1 MPHRHLAWFVFV
13 PLFVIALS
21 VWSFQTPPPESDYKR
36 MHAIAD
42 VLAEVD
48 KSYYREL
55 TNEEKQAMVEAMI
68 KGGMRS
74 LDPYSEYFNE
84 NDLKQFTSDT
94 RGVFGGIGALL
105 DVDLKTGRLIVD
117 APMPDSPAMDA
128 GILAK
133 DEILKVDGEP
143 VNPKDPESSRTK
155 IKGEAGTKVTLNIQ
169 RGEKNFDVTITRAII
184 QVHAV
189 KGFRK
194 SKTDPKTW
202 DFILDAESGV
212 AIIRLNEFS
221 EKSFAEVQAALKA
234 IDEAGAKALIL
245 DMRNNGGGLL
255 NMAEKISDLFLAE
268 GVIVR
273 TQDRYELGKVTKASR
288 DGTPW
293 EDAKKRPLAVLLN
306 GASASA
312 TEIVAAALQDNKRAV
327 IVGERS
333 YGKGSVQRSIIAGD
347 EKSGLKLTTQIWLTP
362 NGRHIDRGIIL
373 TKKEATD
380 KTRDKDDFGVKP
392 DEGYEVKMVDGEMIQ
407 YFLHLR
413 EVDRGR
419 EPREAPK
426 PKGEIKKGELPEI
439 DPSYRD
445 PVVEKALTYI
455 KSALKAGQQAQIKRT
470 LEPS

>member
-194 SKTDPKTW
+194 SKTDPKAW
-202 DFILDAESGV
+202 DFMLDAEAGV

-255 NMAEKISDLFLAE
+255 NMAEKISDSILADSK
-268 GVIVR
+268 I
-273 TQDRYELGKVTKASR
+273 T
-288 DGTPW
+288 
-293 EDAKKRPLAVLLN
+293 
-306 GASASA
+306 
-312 TEIVAAALQDNKRAV
+312 IAA
-327 IVGERS
+327 
-333 YGKGSVQRSIIAGD
+333 
-347 EKSGLKLTTQIWLTP
+347 
-362 NGRHIDRGIIL
+362 
-373 TKKEATD
+373 
-380 KTRDKDDFGVKP
+380 
-392 DEGYEVKMVDGEMIQ
+392 
-407 YFLHLR
+407 
-413 EVDRGR
+413 
-419 EPREAPK
+419 
-426 PKGEIKKGELPEI
+426 
-439 DPSYRD
+439 
-445 PVVEKALTYI
+445 
-455 KSALKAGQQAQIKRT
+455 
-470 LEPS
+470 

>member
-36 MHAIAD
+36 MLAIAD

-55 TNEEKQAMVEAMI
+55 TNEEKQAMIEAMI

-84 NDLKQFTSDT
+84 TDLKQFTSDN
-94 RGVFGGIGALL
+94 RGVFGGIGAML
-105 DVDLKTGRLIVD
+105 DVDIKKGRLIVD
-117 APMPDSPAMDA
+117 APMPDSPAMEA
-128 GILAK
+128 GLMAK
-133 DEILKVDGEP
+133 DEILKVDGDP
-143 VNPKDPESSRTK
+143 VNPADPDASRGR
-155 IKGEAGTKVTLNIQ
+155 IKGEPGTKVTLNIQ
-169 RGEKNFDVTITRAII
+169 RGEKNFDITITRAVI

-194 SKTDPKTW
+194 SRTDPKAW
-202 DFILDAESGV
+202 DYMLDAESGV
-212 AIIRLNEFS
+212 AMIRLAEFS
-221 EKSFAEVQAALKA
+221 EKSFTEVQSALKA
-234 IDEAGAKALIL
+234 IDDAGAKALIL

-268 GVIVR
+268 GVIVQ
-273 TQDRYELGKVTKASR
+273 TKDRYDLGKVTKANR

-312 TEIVAAALQDNKRAV
+312 TEIVAAALQDNNRAV

-347 EKSGLKLTTQIWLTP
+347 EKSGLKLTTQIWRTP
-362 NGRHIDRGIIL
+362 KGRHIDKGIIL
-373 TKKEATD
+373 TKEERED
-380 KTRDKDDFGVKP
+380 KTRDKEDYGVKP
-392 DEGYEVKMVDGEMIQ
+392 DDGYEVKLGEAEMIQ

-419 EPREAPK
+419 EPRQAPK
-426 PKGEIKKGELPEI
+426 PTTKPAKNELPDI
-439 DPSYRD
+439 DPDYRD
-445 PVVEKALTYI
+445 PVVEKAFDYL
-455 KSALKAGQQAQIKRT
+455 KNALKDGQKAQLKRT